1 MMRKSFSP
9 VAIIAAF
16 CVAASA
22 SVATADDAAVNE
34 RVVDIPLSSG
44 VHQRAL
50 YGAPASPRATIIMLP
65 GGSGDIG
72 LTRDGE
78 IRHGHNFLVRTR
90 AMWMA
95 KGYTVLIPDWIG
107 HQSLRG
113 VRSSA
118 DYAADEEDL
127 IRYAR
132 SQSPLPI
139 FLLGTSQGSIAAA
152 NTAAR
157 ATSEGIAGV
166 ILTES
171 VSVVG
176 GSHETVFDT
185 PLSDIRVPALVVA
198 NKDDRCDVAPPSE
211 AAKIAAAMTHSPDVR
226 VVEVSGGIDRS
237 NRACGS
243 LSPHGYYGI
252 EDKVV
257 GIISGWID
265 AHIADTSKR

>member
-1 MMRKSFSP
+1 MMRKFFSH

-22 SVATADDAAVNE
+22 SVATADDTAVNE

-44 VHQRAL
+44 MHQRVL
-50 YGAPASPRATIIMLP
+50 YGAPASSRATIIMLP

-72 LTRDGE
+72 LTRDGD

-90 AMWMA
+90 ATWMA
-95 KGYTVLIPDWIG
+95 KGYTVLIPDWIDR
-107 HQSLRG
+107 QSLRG

-118 DYAADEEDL
+118 DYAADEEEL

-132 SQSPLPI
+132 LQSPLPI

-152 NTAAR
+152 NMAAHS
-157 ATSEGIAGV
+157 TSNGIAGV

-171 VSVVG
+171 VSIVG
-176 GSHETVFDT
+176 GSHETVFDA
-185 PLSDIRVPALVVA
+185 PLGDIRVPALVVA

-211 AAKIAAAMTHSPDVR
+211 AAKIAAAMIHSPDVR

-237 NRACGS
+237 DRACGS

-257 GIISGWID
+257 GIIGGWID
-265 AHIADTSKR
+265 AHIADTQKR